1 MLWSQMQKHTG
12 GRQDKEQMASFIIQK
27 TTKCK
32 MPKYNVP
39 TKSKVQIRKNTKP
52 ETYHGE
58 KQEDTGGNMGHR
70 GFIKEDYT
78 KKYIN

>member
-1 MLWSQMQKHTG
+1 
-12 GRQDKEQMASFIIQK
+12 
-27 TTKCK
+27 